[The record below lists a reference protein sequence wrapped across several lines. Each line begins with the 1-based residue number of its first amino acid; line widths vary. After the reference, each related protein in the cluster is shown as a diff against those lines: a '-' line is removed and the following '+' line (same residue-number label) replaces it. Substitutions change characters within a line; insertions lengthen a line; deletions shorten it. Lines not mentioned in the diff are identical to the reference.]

1 MLPLQLHNPWIL
13 GIEWPDF
20 ISSLLLLA
28 AVLRMRSLL
37 RAGRDA
43 KLGTML
49 DTSAMRERMTTID
62 LPRPRDCG
70 EFILFPFLESWR
82 TGVEGRGITLTSV
95 PRWGEWPQCYLQSTV
110 CLPSQTQLQRG
121 YLPAT
126 HRRTIK
132 HEDNVSN
139 YSTASPSWE

>member
-1 MLPLQLHNPWIL
+1 
-13 GIEWPDF
+13 
-20 ISSLLLLA
+20 
-28 AVLRMRSLL
+28 MRSLL

-95 PRWGEWPQCYLQSTV
+95 PR
-110 CLPSQTQLQRG
+110 
-121 YLPAT
+121 
-126 HRRTIK
+126 
-132 HEDNVSN
+132 
-139 YSTASPSWE
+139 